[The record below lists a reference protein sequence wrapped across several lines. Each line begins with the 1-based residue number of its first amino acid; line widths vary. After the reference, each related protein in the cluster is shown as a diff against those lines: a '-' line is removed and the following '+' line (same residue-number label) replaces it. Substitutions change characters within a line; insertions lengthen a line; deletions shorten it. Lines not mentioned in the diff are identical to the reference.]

1 MHPSGAL
8 YRSVWPIAS
17 LRALRRAWPVLDSN
31 EPNDPIGRSCCG
43 ANLLAQASADLAKRL
58 AASTALPV
66 LGKDL
71 LPLINRRRCRG
82 RPRDA
87 PSGIPQNLCGTAI
100 PWPSRLPSGY
110 VPIDRRTPARAPGQ
124 TGCSALGGGEVA
136 VPPLAPRSL
145 LEEGPCLSVDPSMS
159 ANRTLER
166 TVSTSGGW
174 RSALQEARVSSMTEG
189 CRSVAASDGRGWQ
202 TASGISDAV
211 AAACSSIQSSASPLS
226 EGRPL
231 GFSPSRCF
239 VRGRA
244 WRRCPPASGRP

>member
-174 RSALQEARVSSMTEG
+174 RSTPQEARVSSMTEG
-189 CRSVAASDGRGWQ
+189 LPECGCVRRQGVADGIADQRCGCC
-202 TASGISDAV
+202 GLLEYPV
-211 AAACSSIQSSASPLS
+211 VREPRLS

-231 GFSPSRCF
+231 GSALRDTSCE
-239 VRGRA
+239 VAHGDDA
-244 WRRCPPASGRP
+244 H